1 MFCITWASGRKT
13 VHHFKMNLFWRNQ
26 TQICRLWSDE
36 VSHCEWVKHEY
47 GDLLKIKGL
56 QTCPSSVYW
65 IFVPA
70 WNLKL
75 TLRWTNLSNMFE
87 FFWPGSISTTFSEI
101 ISLVKALI
109 TRCSIY
115 GHGEN
120 GGSCQVLFAASFWML
135 MLLAEAFTRN
145 SYQLTPT
152 ALGDIL
158 QIPSKVRPQPQQT
171 QKPMDWC
178 SPRNQKQI
186 SKSTSPTKD
195 RPSYSLL
202 PSARIKPL
210 WRLPARH
217 ESWGRDQNNPSI
229 GWPLEVMKVI
239 FREFIPAVGMT
250 QISEFVWDTS

>member
-1 MFCITWASGRKT
+1 MSQTWI
-13 VHHFKMNLFWRNQ
+13 WRSLENQ
-26 TQICRLWSDE
+26 
-36 VSHCEWVKHEY
+36 
-47 GDLLKIKGL
+47 GL

-178 SPRNQKQI
+178 HSPRNQKTNIQI
-186 SKSTSPTKD
+186 HFPNQRSAFIFFATISPDKAFVKVACPSWVMGEGSKQPIHWVTTWS
-195 RPSYSLL
+195 
-202 PSARIKPL
+202 
-210 WRLPARH
+210 H
-217 ESWGRDQNNPSI
+217 ESY
-229 GWPLEVMKVI
+229 